1 MKQLIKKLFGWLKDS
16 NRPNHIKCGF
26 LVFIAMLATCL
37 VLGVN
42 LASSLVI
49 AFVATCIVATAVDY
63 KDQLWGGKFDWLDVI
78 ATVLIPGIIT
88 VVGVPLLVFI

>member
-16 NRPNHIKCGF
+16 NRPSHIKCGF
-26 LVFIAMLATCL
+26 LVFIAMLVTCL

-42 LASSLVI
+42 LASSLII

-63 KDQLWGGKFDWLDVI
+63 KDKLWGGKFDWLDVI
-78 ATVLIPGIIT
+78 ATVLLPGIIT
-88 VVGVPLLVFI
+88 VVGVPLLVFT

>member
-1 MKQLIKKLFGWLKDS
+1 MKRIIEKLFGWLKDS
-16 NRPNHIKCGF
+16 NRPNHVKYGF
-26 LVFIAMLATCL
+26 LVFLAMLVTCL

-42 LASSLVI
+42 LASSLII

-63 KDQLWGGKFDWLDVI
+63 KDKLWGGKFDCLDVI